1 MAKIKVYAEDQL
13 QEKTVV
19 ELREM
24 CRKFGIPGMS
34 KERKDTIIDSILEF
48 YQDQEVSVEPEE
60 EDSYYSEPESEEKVP
75 YVNAH
80 VHSYLDKNEKYQ
92 SLITVSCG
100 AASGNYPLVN
110 KSVGFVKAT
119 YREILNIDDTSNAI
133 INGVEKS
140 ESYVLKSGDTVEFI
154 RKAGT
159 KG

>member
-1 MAKIKVYAEDQL
+1 MAKIKVYTEDQL
-13 QEKTVV
+13 TEKTVV
-19 ELREM
+19 ELREI
-24 CRKFGIPGMS
+24 CRKFGIGGMS
-34 KERKDTIIDSILEF
+34 KERKDVIIDSILEF
-48 YQDQEVSVEPEE
+48 YQDQASPEPDDD
-60 EDSYYSEPESEEKVP
+60 DSYSSNQDPSEKVP

-80 VHSYLDKNEKYQ
+80 VHSFLDKNEQYQ

-100 AASGNYPLVN
+100 AASGNYPLTN

-119 YREILNIDDTSNAI
+119 YREILNIDDTANAI
-133 INGVEKS
+133 VNGVEKN